1 MTDPHIAMGRKL
13 AAAREA
19 LGPTH
24 DVQDLSRFDRTGMVD
39 HAWTDF
45 DNSFKPFPIFAAVV
59 LGAVICIAVYWA
71 ASTFIMGGL

>member
-1 MTDPHIAMGRKL
+1 MTDPHIQMGRKL

-39 HAWTDF
+39 HSWSDF
-45 DNSFKPFPIFAAVV
+45 DPHFKPLSVFVPVV

-71 ASTFIMGGL
+71 FSTYIMGGL